1 MSPSL
6 RTTHFLAA
14 LAVATLTLSVLAGC
28 GSDDSS
34 GDDAAVSDSD
44 ASSGGATKTGGGSKA
59 LAPDSAKPVTV
70 KGFLVAKDGTV
81 RLCEGLAESMPPGCS
96 GASLEVRGAD
106 LSTYQLQTAGNT
118 SWSNAPVS
126 MTGTIAAG
134 VLTPTS

>member
-14 LAVATLTLSVLAGC
+14 LAVATLTLPVVAGC
-28 GSDDSS
+28 GSGGSG
-34 GDDAAVSDSD
+34 GDDAAVSDRD
-44 ASSGGATKTGGGSKA
+44 TPSGDATKAGGGSKA

-70 KGFLVAKDGTV
+70 KGYLVAKDGSV
-81 RLCEGLAESMPPGCS
+81 RLCEGLAESMPPGCA

-118 SWSNAPVS
+118 SWSTAPVS

-134 VLTPTS
+134 VLTPKS

>member
-1 MSPSL
+1 MSRSR
-6 RTTHFLAA
+6 RTNRFLVAVTVAA
-14 LAVATLTLSVLAGC
+14 LTVPVLAGC
-28 GSDDSS
+28 GSDGAA
-34 GDDAAVSDSD
+34 GDDTAVSDSD
-44 ASSGGATKTGGGSKA
+44 APSGGATDTGGGSKL

-106 LSTYQLQTAGNT
+106 LGAFQLQRAGST
-118 SWSNAPVS
+118 SWSAAPVS
-126 MTGTIAAG
+126 ITGTIAAG